1 MKSTQSAST
10 ETSTSSRSLP
20 SGACELIAVDSDVAH
35 GDKISTRKDTIH
47 KNLQSAAKMSSG
59 ELEYD
64 KDCVTSKAKR
74 IKTELEDHDNDDPMV
89 DIYLSEIPSSN
100 GHDIEE
106 FILKTSC
113 EVKHNEL
120 CDHVVVED
128 QSREEL
134 LTHTNLDSDG
144 VGLLELNDGEASCGS
159 DSNDDGCGNGKSIGK

>member
-20 SGACELIAVDSDVAH
+20 SGACELIEVNSDVAH
-35 GDKISTRKDTIH
+35 GDKISTRNSKITN
-47 KNLQSAAKMSSG
+47 NLQSSADISSDA
-59 ELEYD
+59 LEYD
-64 KDCVTSKAKR
+64 QDCVTSKAKR

-100 GHDIEE
+100 GHDIED
-106 FILKTSC
+106 FILKSSC

-120 CDHVVVED
+120 CDHVVIED

-134 LTHTNLDSDG
+134 LNHTNLDSDG

-159 DSNDDGCGNGKSIGK
+159 DSNDDGCGNGKSIRK